1 MEKQLSIN
9 TIFCEALGKSGKD
22 PFLTFQPKTSNDYL
36 GGAAAIA
43 NNVAVF
49 SNKVEFISMIGEKME
64 YQNFIKKNLRNKF
77 LSQEDVY
84 ITRQRHR
91 TNLEKCI
98 EHLKNFEKKKSIE
111 DFDKAAEDLRL
122 ATRALGM
129 IVGNVDVEEIEQI
142 RKEVMKL
149 NPLGVGSKD
158 LKEYLTFQIG
168 DSNIISNK
176 IVENYFDDFLNQ
188 DKDKIKQHINC
199 TDKEIDEALSFIS
212 DQNFSPILDNDLGIE
227 NVLPDAIVKE
237 KEDKWLILIND
248 RLLNKYQISQDYL
261 DAAMNSNSSKE
272 EKTFLKNHIS
282 DAQNILDTLNYRSNT
297 LKDVIEQILLVQGNF
312 LRNKSKFLNPLK
324 LEDIANKI
332 DKDISSISRVVKN
345 KYIDTPIGLISLKSL
360 FSNALTKKSGKTA
373 STNELKKV
381 MLEIIDAE
389 DKKSPLS
396 DSDVV
401 DKLNEKDFLIARRT
415 VAKYRKLLDIK
426 NVNQRIEK

>member
-1 MEKQLSIN
+1 MNKLSTKLRQKQSIVPQQIIKSRLLELSID
-9 TIFCEALGKSGKD
+9 E
-22 PFLTFQPKTSNDYL
+22 
-36 GGAAAIA
+36 
-43 NNVAVF
+43 
-49 SNKVEFISMIGEKME
+49 
-64 YQNFIKKNLRNKF
+64 
-77 LSQEDVY
+77 
-84 ITRQRHR
+84 
-91 TNLEKCI
+91 LEKDLENEIQVNPVI
-98 EHLKNFEKKKSIE
+98 EEKSIE
-111 DFDKAAEDLRL
+111 ESRSNNQVDSFQDQSSYELFLANIPESRDITDDLITQIDTSNLDEKSKLIGKEIVFNLDKNGFLDIELELIADNH
-122 ATRALGM
+122 
-129 IVGNVDVEEIEQI
+129 NVDVEEIEQI

-149 NPLGVGSKD
+149 NPEGVGSKD

-168 DSNIISNK
+168 DSNTLSNK

-199 TDKEIDEALSFIS
+199 TDKEIDEAFSLIS

-272 EKTFLKNHIS
+272 EKIFLKNHIS

-312 LRNKSKFLNPLK
+312 LSNKSEFLNPLK

-396 DSDVV
+396 DSDIVE
-401 DKLNEKDFLIARRT
+401 KLNEKDFLIARRT

>member
-1 MEKQLSIN
+1 MNKLSTKLRQKQSIVPQQIIKSRLLELSID
-9 TIFCEALGKSGKD
+9 E
-22 PFLTFQPKTSNDYL
+22 
-36 GGAAAIA
+36 
-43 NNVAVF
+43 
-49 SNKVEFISMIGEKME
+49 
-64 YQNFIKKNLRNKF
+64 
-77 LSQEDVY
+77 
-84 ITRQRHR
+84 
-91 TNLEKCI
+91 LEKDLENEIQVNPVI
-98 EHLKNFEKKKSIE
+98 EEKSIE
-111 DFDKAAEDLRL
+111 ESRSNNQIDSFQDQSSYELFLANIPESRDITDDLITQIDTSNLDKKSKLIGKE
-122 ATRALGM
+122 
-129 IVGNVDVEEIEQI
+129 IVFNLDKNGFLDIELELIADNHNVDVEEIEQI

-199 TDKEIDEALSFIS
+199 TDKEIDEAFSLIS

-227 NVLPDAIVKE
+227 NILPDAIVKE

-312 LRNKSKFLNPLK
+312 LSNKSEFLNPLK

-332 DKDISSISRVVKN
+332 DKDISSVSRVVKN

-360 FSNALTKKSGKTA
+360 FSNALTKKSGKVA

-396 DSDVV
+396 DSDIVE
-401 DKLNEKDFLIARRT
+401 KLNEKDFLVARRT
-415 VAKYRKLLDIK
+415 VAKYRKLLDVK

>member
-1 MEKQLSIN
+1 MNKLSTKLRQKQSIVPQQIIKSRLLELSID
-9 TIFCEALGKSGKD
+9 E
-22 PFLTFQPKTSNDYL
+22 
-36 GGAAAIA
+36 
-43 NNVAVF
+43 
-49 SNKVEFISMIGEKME
+49 
-64 YQNFIKKNLRNKF
+64 
-77 LSQEDVY
+77 
-84 ITRQRHR
+84 
-91 TNLEKCI
+91 LEKDLENEIQVNPVI
-98 EHLKNFEKKKSIE
+98 EEKSIE
-111 DFDKAAEDLRL
+111 ESRSNNQVDSFQDQSSYELFLANVPESKDITDELITQIDTSNLDEKSKLIGKEIVFNLDKNGFLDIELELIADNH
-122 ATRALGM
+122 
-129 IVGNVDVEEIEQI
+129 NVDVEEIEQI

-149 NPLGVGSKD
+149 NPEGVGSKD

-168 DSNIISNK
+168 DSNILSNK

-199 TDKEIDEALSFIS
+199 TDKEIDEAFSFIS

-272 EKTFLKNHIS
+272 EKIFLKNHIS

-312 LRNKSKFLNPLK
+312 LSNKSEFLNPLK

-396 DSDVV
+396 DSDIVE
-401 DKLNEKDFLIARRT
+401 KLNEKDFLIARRT

-426 NVNQRIEK
+426 NVNQRIKK

>member
-1 MEKQLSIN
+1 MNKLSTKLRQKQSIVPQQIIKSRLLELSID
-9 TIFCEALGKSGKD
+9 E
-22 PFLTFQPKTSNDYL
+22 
-36 GGAAAIA
+36 
-43 NNVAVF
+43 
-49 SNKVEFISMIGEKME
+49 
-64 YQNFIKKNLRNKF
+64 
-77 LSQEDVY
+77 
-84 ITRQRHR
+84 
-91 TNLEKCI
+91 LEKDLENEIQVNPVI
-98 EHLKNFEKKKSIE
+98 EEKSIE
-111 DFDKAAEDLRL
+111 ESRSNNQVDSFQDQSSYELFLANIPENKDITDDLITQIDTSNLDEKSKLIGKEIVFNLDKNGFLDIELELIADNH
-122 ATRALGM
+122 
-129 IVGNVDVEEIEQI
+129 NVDVEEIEQI

-199 TDKEIDEALSFIS
+199 TDKEIDEAFSLIS

-312 LRNKSKFLNPLK
+312 LSNKSEFLNPLK

-381 MLEIIDAE
+381 MLEIINAE

-396 DSDVV
+396 DSDIVE
-401 DKLNEKDFLIARRT
+401 KLNEKDFLIARRT

>member
-1 MEKQLSIN
+1 MNKLSTKLRQKQSIVPQQIIKSRLLELSID
-9 TIFCEALGKSGKD
+9 E
-22 PFLTFQPKTSNDYL
+22 
-36 GGAAAIA
+36 
-43 NNVAVF
+43 
-49 SNKVEFISMIGEKME
+49 
-64 YQNFIKKNLRNKF
+64 
-77 LSQEDVY
+77 
-84 ITRQRHR
+84 
-91 TNLEKCI
+91 LEKDLENEIQVNPVI
-98 EHLKNFEKKKSIE
+98 EEKSIE
-111 DFDKAAEDLRL
+111 ESRSNNQVDSFQDQSSYELFLANVPESKDITDDLITQIDTSNLDEKSKLIGKEIVFNLDKNGFLDIELELIADNH
-122 ATRALGM
+122 
-129 IVGNVDVEEIEQI
+129 NVDVEEIEQI

-149 NPLGVGSKD
+149 NPEGVGSKD

-168 DSNIISNK
+168 DSNALSNK

-199 TDKEIDEALSFIS
+199 TDKEIDEAFSFIS

-272 EKTFLKNHIS
+272 EKIFLKNHIS

-312 LRNKSKFLNPLK
+312 LSNKSEFLNPLK

-396 DSDVV
+396 DSDIVE
-401 DKLNEKDFLIARRT
+401 KLNEKDFLIARRT

>member
-1 MEKQLSIN
+1 MNKLSTKLRQKQSIVPQQIIKSRLLELSID
-9 TIFCEALGKSGKD
+9 E
-22 PFLTFQPKTSNDYL
+22 
-36 GGAAAIA
+36 
-43 NNVAVF
+43 
-49 SNKVEFISMIGEKME
+49 
-64 YQNFIKKNLRNKF
+64 
-77 LSQEDVY
+77 
-84 ITRQRHR
+84 
-91 TNLEKCI
+91 LEKDLENEIQVNPVI
-98 EHLKNFEKKKSIE
+98 EEKSIE
-111 DFDKAAEDLRL
+111 ESRSNNQVDSFQDQSSYELFLANIPESRDITDDLITQIDTSNLDEKSKLIGKEIVFNLDKNGFLDIELELIADNH
-122 ATRALGM
+122 
-129 IVGNVDVEEIEQI
+129 NVDVEEIEQV
-142 RKEVMKL
+142 RKEVMEL
-149 NPLGVGSKD
+149 NPVGVGSKD

-168 DSNIISNK
+168 DSNALSNK

-199 TDKEIDEALSFIS
+199 TDKEIDEAFSFIS

-312 LRNKSKFLNPLK
+312 LSNKSEFLNPLK

-332 DKDISSISRVVKN
+332 DKVISSISRVVKN

-396 DSDVV
+396 DSDIVE
-401 DKLNEKDFLIARRT
+401 KLNEKDFLIARRT

>member
-1 MEKQLSIN
+1 MNKLSTKLRQKQSIVPQQIIKSRLLELSID
-9 TIFCEALGKSGKD
+9 E
-22 PFLTFQPKTSNDYL
+22 
-36 GGAAAIA
+36 
-43 NNVAVF
+43 
-49 SNKVEFISMIGEKME
+49 
-64 YQNFIKKNLRNKF
+64 
-77 LSQEDVY
+77 
-84 ITRQRHR
+84 
-91 TNLEKCI
+91 LEKDLENEIQVNPVI
-98 EHLKNFEKKKSIE
+98 EEKSIE
-111 DFDKAAEDLRL
+111 ESRSNNQVDSFQDQSSYELFLANIPESRDITDDLITQIDTSNLDEKSKLIGKEIVFNLDKNGFLDIELELIADNH
-122 ATRALGM
+122 
-129 IVGNVDVEEIEQI
+129 NVDVEEIEQV
-142 RKEVMKL
+142 RKEVMEL
-149 NPLGVGSKD
+149 NPVGVGSKD

-168 DSNIISNK
+168 DSNTLSNK

-199 TDKEIDEALSFIS
+199 TDKEIDEAFSFIS

-312 LRNKSKFLNPLK
+312 LSNKSEFLNPLK
-324 LEDIANKI
+324 LEDIAKKI

-396 DSDVV
+396 DSDIVE
-401 DKLNEKDFLIARRT
+401 KLNEKDFLIARRT

>member
-1 MEKQLSIN
+1 MNKLSTKLRQKQSIVPQQIIKSRLLELSID
-9 TIFCEALGKSGKD
+9 E
-22 PFLTFQPKTSNDYL
+22 
-36 GGAAAIA
+36 
-43 NNVAVF
+43 
-49 SNKVEFISMIGEKME
+49 
-64 YQNFIKKNLRNKF
+64 
-77 LSQEDVY
+77 
-84 ITRQRHR
+84 
-91 TNLEKCI
+91 LEKDLENEIQVNPVI
-98 EHLKNFEKKKSIE
+98 EEKSIE
-111 DFDKAAEDLRL
+111 ESRSNNQVDSFQDQSSYELFLANIPESRDITDDLITQIDTSNLDEKSKLIGKEIVFNLDKNGFLDIELELIADNH
-122 ATRALGM
+122 
-129 IVGNVDVEEIEQI
+129 NVDVEEIEQV
-142 RKEVMKL
+142 RKEVMEL
-149 NPLGVGSKD
+149 NPVGVGSKD

-168 DSNIISNK
+168 DSNALSIK

-188 DKDKIKQHINC
+188 DKENIKQHINC
-199 TDKEIDEALSFIS
+199 TNKEIDEAFSFIS

-312 LRNKSKFLNPLK
+312 LSNKSEFLNPLK

-396 DSDVV
+396 DSDIAE
-401 DKLNEKDFLIARRT
+401 KLNEKDFLVARRT

>member
-1 MEKQLSIN
+1 MNKLSTKLRQKQSIVPQQIIKSRLLELSID
-9 TIFCEALGKSGKD
+9 E
-22 PFLTFQPKTSNDYL
+22 
-36 GGAAAIA
+36 
-43 NNVAVF
+43 
-49 SNKVEFISMIGEKME
+49 
-64 YQNFIKKNLRNKF
+64 
-77 LSQEDVY
+77 
-84 ITRQRHR
+84 
-91 TNLEKCI
+91 LEKDLENEIQVNPVI
-98 EHLKNFEKKKSIE
+98 EEKSIE
-111 DFDKAAEDLRL
+111 ESRSNNQVDSFQDQSSYELFLANIPESRDITDDLITQIDTSNLDEKSKLIGKEIVFNLDKNGFLDIELELIADNH
-122 ATRALGM
+122 
-129 IVGNVDVEEIEQI
+129 NVDVEEIEQI
-142 RKEVMKL
+142 RKEVMEL
-149 NPLGVGSKD
+149 NPVGVGSKD

-168 DSNIISNK
+168 DSNTLSNI
-176 IVENYFDDFLNQ
+176 IVENYFDDFINQ
-188 DKDKIKQHINC
+188 DKDKIKQQINC
-199 TDKEIDEALSFIS
+199 TDKEIDEAFSFIS

-282 DAQNILDTLNYRSNT
+282 DAQNILDTLNYRSKT
-297 LKDVIEQILLVQGNF
+297 LKDVIEQILLVQGDF
-312 LRNKSKFLNPLK
+312 LSNKSEFLNPLK

-360 FSNALTKKSGKTA
+360 FSNALTKKSGKIA

-396 DSDVV
+396 DSDIVE
-401 DKLNEKDFLIARRT
+401 KLNEKDFLVARRT

>member
-1 MEKQLSIN
+1 MNKLSTKLRQKQSIVPQQIIKSRLLELSID
-9 TIFCEALGKSGKD
+9 E
-22 PFLTFQPKTSNDYL
+22 
-36 GGAAAIA
+36 
-43 NNVAVF
+43 
-49 SNKVEFISMIGEKME
+49 
-64 YQNFIKKNLRNKF
+64 
-77 LSQEDVY
+77 
-84 ITRQRHR
+84 
-91 TNLEKCI
+91 LEKDLENEIQVNPVI
-98 EHLKNFEKKKSIE
+98 EEKSIE
-111 DFDKAAEDLRL
+111 ESRSNNQVDSFQDQSSYELFLANIPESKDITDDLITQIDTSNLDKKSKLIGKE
-122 ATRALGM
+122 
-129 IVGNVDVEEIEQI
+129 IVFNLDKNGFLDIELELIADNHNVDVEEIEQI
-142 RKEVMKL
+142 RKEVMEL
-149 NPLGVGSKD
+149 NPVGVGSKD

-168 DSNIISNK
+168 NSNTLSNK

-199 TDKEIDEALSFIS
+199 TDKEIDEAFSFIS

-312 LRNKSKFLNPLK
+312 LSNKSEFLNPLK

-381 MLEIIDAE
+381 ILEIIDAE

-396 DSDVV
+396 DSDIVE
-401 DKLNEKDFLIARRT
+401 KLNEKDFLVARRT

-426 NVNQRIEK
+426 NVSQRIEK

>member
-1 MEKQLSIN
+1 MNKLSTKLRQKQSIVPQQIIKSRLLELSID
-9 TIFCEALGKSGKD
+9 E
-22 PFLTFQPKTSNDYL
+22 
-36 GGAAAIA
+36 
-43 NNVAVF
+43 
-49 SNKVEFISMIGEKME
+49 
-64 YQNFIKKNLRNKF
+64 
-77 LSQEDVY
+77 
-84 ITRQRHR
+84 
-91 TNLEKCI
+91 LEKDLENEIQVNPVI
-98 EHLKNFEKKKSIE
+98 EEKSIE
-111 DFDKAAEDLRL
+111 ESRSNNQVDSFQDQSSYELFLANIPESKDITDDLITQIDTSNLDEKSKLIGKEIVFNLDKNGFLDIELELIADNH
-122 ATRALGM
+122 
-129 IVGNVDVEEIEQI
+129 NVDVEEIEQI

-149 NPLGVGSKD
+149 NPEGVGSKD

-168 DSNIISNK
+168 DSNTLSNK

-199 TDKEIDEALSFIS
+199 TDKEIDEAFSFIS

-272 EKTFLKNHIS
+272 EKIFLKNHIS

-312 LRNKSKFLNPLK
+312 LSNKSEFLNPLK

-396 DSDVV
+396 DSDIVE
-401 DKLNEKDFLIARRT
+401 KLNEKDFLIARRT

>member
-1 MEKQLSIN
+1 MNKLSTKLRQKQSIVPQQIIKSRLLELSID
-9 TIFCEALGKSGKD
+9 E
-22 PFLTFQPKTSNDYL
+22 
-36 GGAAAIA
+36 
-43 NNVAVF
+43 
-49 SNKVEFISMIGEKME
+49 
-64 YQNFIKKNLRNKF
+64 
-77 LSQEDVY
+77 
-84 ITRQRHR
+84 
-91 TNLEKCI
+91 LEKDLENEIQVNPVI
-98 EHLKNFEKKKSIE
+98 EEKSIE
-111 DFDKAAEDLRL
+111 ESRSNNQVDSFQDQSSYELFLANIPESRDITDDLITQIDTSNLDEKSKLIGKEIVFNLDKNGFLDIELELIADNH
-122 ATRALGM
+122 
-129 IVGNVDVEEIEQI
+129 NVDVEEIEQV
-142 RKEVMKL
+142 RKEVMEL
-149 NPLGVGSKD
+149 NPVGVASKD

-168 DSNIISNK
+168 DSNALSNK

-199 TDKEIDEALSFIS
+199 TDKEIDEAFSFIS
-212 DQNFSPILDNDLGIE
+212 DQNFSPIFDNDLGIE

-312 LRNKSKFLNPLK
+312 LSNKSEFLNPLK

-396 DSDVV
+396 DSDIVE
-401 DKLNEKDFLIARRT
+401 KLNEKDFLIARRT

>member
-1 MEKQLSIN
+1 MNKLSTKLRQKQSIVPQQIIKSRLLELSID
-9 TIFCEALGKSGKD
+9 E
-22 PFLTFQPKTSNDYL
+22 
-36 GGAAAIA
+36 
-43 NNVAVF
+43 
-49 SNKVEFISMIGEKME
+49 
-64 YQNFIKKNLRNKF
+64 
-77 LSQEDVY
+77 
-84 ITRQRHR
+84 
-91 TNLEKCI
+91 LEKDLENEIQVNPVI
-98 EHLKNFEKKKSIE
+98 EEKSIE
-111 DFDKAAEDLRL
+111 ESRSNNQIDSFQDQSSYELFLANIPESKDITDDLITQIDTSNLDEKSKLIGKEIVFNLDKNGFLDIELELIADNH
-122 ATRALGM
+122 
-129 IVGNVDVEEIEQI
+129 NVDVEEIEQI

-168 DSNIISNK
+168 DSNSLSNK

-199 TDKEIDEALSFIS
+199 TDKEIDEAFSLIS

-312 LRNKSKFLNPLK
+312 LSNKSEFLNPLK

-360 FSNALTKKSGKTA
+360 FSNALTKKSGKIA

-396 DSDVV
+396 DSDIVE
-401 DKLNEKDFLIARRT
+401 KLNEKDFLIARRT
-415 VAKYRKLLDIK
+415 VAKYRKLLDVK

>member
-1 MEKQLSIN
+1 MNKLSTKLRQKQSIVPQQIIKSRLLELSID
-9 TIFCEALGKSGKD
+9 E
-22 PFLTFQPKTSNDYL
+22 
-36 GGAAAIA
+36 
-43 NNVAVF
+43 
-49 SNKVEFISMIGEKME
+49 
-64 YQNFIKKNLRNKF
+64 
-77 LSQEDVY
+77 
-84 ITRQRHR
+84 
-91 TNLEKCI
+91 LEKDLENEIQVNPVI
-98 EHLKNFEKKKSIE
+98 EEKSIE
-111 DFDKAAEDLRL
+111 ESRSNNQIDSFQDQSSYELFLANIPESKDITDDLITQIDTSNLDEKSKLIGKEIVFNLDKNGFLDIELELIADNH
-122 ATRALGM
+122 
-129 IVGNVDVEEIEQI
+129 NVDVEEIEQI

-168 DSNIISNK
+168 DSNALSNK

-199 TDKEIDEALSFIS
+199 TDKEIDEAFSLIS

-312 LRNKSKFLNPLK
+312 LSNKSEFLNPLK

-360 FSNALTKKSGKTA
+360 FSNALTKKSGKIA

-396 DSDVV
+396 DSDIVE
-401 DKLNEKDFLIARRT
+401 KLNEKDFLVARRT

>member
-1 MEKQLSIN
+1 MNKLSTKLRQKQSIVPQQIIKSRLLELSID
-9 TIFCEALGKSGKD
+9 E
-22 PFLTFQPKTSNDYL
+22 
-36 GGAAAIA
+36 
-43 NNVAVF
+43 
-49 SNKVEFISMIGEKME
+49 
-64 YQNFIKKNLRNKF
+64 
-77 LSQEDVY
+77 
-84 ITRQRHR
+84 
-91 TNLEKCI
+91 LEKDLENEIQVNPVI
-98 EHLKNFEKKKSIE
+98 EEKSIE
-111 DFDKAAEDLRL
+111 ESRSNNQIDSFQDQSSYELFIANIPESKDITDDLIIQIDTSNLDEKSKLIGKEILFNLDKNGFLDIELELIADNH
-122 ATRALGM
+122 
-129 IVGNVDVEEIEQI
+129 NVNVQEIEQI

-149 NPLGVGSKD
+149 NPVGVGSKN
-158 LKEYLTFQIG
+158 LKEYLIFQIG
-168 DSNIISNK
+168 DSNTLSNK

-188 DKDKIKQHINC
+188 DKNKIKQHTNC
-199 TDKEIDEALSFIS
+199 TDKEIDEAFSFIS

-248 RLLNKYQISQDYL
+248 RLINKYQISQDYL

-297 LKDVIEQILLVQGNF
+297 LKDVIEQILLVQGDF
-312 LRNKSKFLNPLK
+312 LSSKSEFLNPLK

-332 DKDISSISRVVKN
+332 DKDISSVSRVVKN

-360 FSNALTKKSGKTA
+360 FSNALTKKSGKIA

-381 MLEIIDAE
+381 MLEIIDTE

-396 DSDVV
+396 DSDIVE
-401 DKLNEKDFLIARRT
+401 KLNEKDFLVARRT

-426 NVNQRIEK
+426 NINQRIEK

>member
-1 MEKQLSIN
+1 MNKLSTKLRQKQSIVPRQIIKSRLLELSID
-9 TIFCEALGKSGKD
+9 E
-22 PFLTFQPKTSNDYL
+22 
-36 GGAAAIA
+36 
-43 NNVAVF
+43 
-49 SNKVEFISMIGEKME
+49 
-64 YQNFIKKNLRNKF
+64 
-77 LSQEDVY
+77 
-84 ITRQRHR
+84 
-91 TNLEKCI
+91 LEKDLENEIQVNPVI
-98 EHLKNFEKKKSIE
+98 EEKSIE
-111 DFDKAAEDLRL
+111 ESRSNNQVDSFQDQSSYELFLANIPESRDITDDLITQIDTSNLDEKSKLIGKEIVFNLDKNGFLDIELELIADNH
-122 ATRALGM
+122 
-129 IVGNVDVEEIEQI
+129 NVDVEEIEQV
-142 RKEVMKL
+142 RKEVMEL
-149 NPLGVGSKD
+149 NPVGVGSKD

-168 DSNIISNK
+168 DSNALSNK

-199 TDKEIDEALSFIS
+199 TDKEIDEAFSFIS

-312 LRNKSKFLNPLK
+312 LSNKSEFLNPLK

-360 FSNALTKKSGKTA
+360 FSNSLTKKSGKTA

-396 DSDVV
+396 DSDIVE
-401 DKLNEKDFLIARRT
+401 KLNEKDFIIARRT

-426 NVNQRIEK
+426 NVNQRIE